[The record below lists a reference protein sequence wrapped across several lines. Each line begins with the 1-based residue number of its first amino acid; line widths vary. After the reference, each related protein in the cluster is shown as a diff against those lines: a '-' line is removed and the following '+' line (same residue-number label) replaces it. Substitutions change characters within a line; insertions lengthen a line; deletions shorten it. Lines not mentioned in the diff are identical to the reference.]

1 MSSYTYKTIDLF
13 AGIGGLRLG
22 FEKTARC
29 KNVFSSEIDTNA
41 CLTYIN
47 NFGEDP
53 QSDVT
58 KLTKAQ
64 LANIPDFDILL
75 AGFPC
80 QTFSIAG
87 IKKGFEDSRG
97 QLFFD
102 IAKILKIKK
111 PQAFLLENVKGLVS
125 HERGNTLKTILKIL
139 TEELNYRVT
148 YQVLN
153 SKDFGVPQNRERIYI
168 VGFKRKSDF
177 AFPTP
182 LGIKV
187 IIADILESGV
197 AEKYFISERYWQCL
211 QQHKAR
217 HQNKGNG
224 FGYKI
229 IEENGISN
237 AIVVGGMGKERNLII
252 DRNVK
257 TLDPRYN
264 GAFVRKMTPREWAR
278 LQGYPDDFKI
288 HPIDTHAYKQLG
300 NSVTVP
306 VITAIA
312 ENMLKA
318 LDNYN
323 IKADKSGNYLKLA
336 VPT

>member
-1 MSSYTYKTIDLF
+1 LLPELSKYPNLYLF
-13 AGIGGLRLG
+13 GHA
-22 FEKTARC
+22 
-29 KNVFSSEIDTNA
+29 
-41 CLTYIN
+41 
-47 NFGEDP
+47 
-53 QSDVT
+53 
-58 KLTKAQ
+58 
-64 LANIPDFDILL
+64 
-75 AGFPC
+75 
-80 QTFSIAG
+80 
-87 IKKGFEDSRG
+87 
-97 QLFFD
+97 
-102 IAKILKIKK
+102 
-111 PQAFLLENVKGLVS
+111 
-125 HERGNTLKTILKIL
+125 
-139 TEELNYRVT
+139 
-148 YQVLN
+148 LN

-168 VGFKRKSDF
+168 VGFKKKSDF

-323 IKADKSGNYLKLA
+323 IKTDKSGNYLKLA
-336 VPT
+336 VPA

>member
-1 MSSYTYKTIDLF
+1 MLYQNYKTIDLF

-22 FEKTARC
+22 FERTGKC
-29 KNVFSSEIDTNA
+29 ENVFSAEIDTNA
-41 CLTYIN
+41 CLTYLN
-47 NFGEDP
+47 NFNEDP
-53 QSDVT
+53 QLDVT
-58 KLTKAQ
+58 KLTRESIRS
-64 LANIPDFDILL
+64 IPDFDILL

-125 HERGNTLKTILKIL
+125 HERGETLKTILKIL

-148 YQVLN
+148 YQILN

-168 VGFKRKSDF
+168 VGFKRKPDF
-177 AFPTP
+177 AFPAP
-182 LGIKV
+182 LGTRVSIS
-187 IIADILESGV
+187 DILEKEV
-197 AEKYFISERYWQCL
+197 AEKYFLSERYWQCL

-252 DRNVK
+252 DRSLK
-257 TLDPRYN
+257 TIDHKYN
-264 GAFVRKMTPREWAR
+264 NAYVRKMTPREWAR

-318 LDNYN
+318 LDSYN
-323 IKADKSGNYLKLA
+323 IKTDQGSNYLKIA
-336 VPT
+336 ASR

>member
-22 FEKTARC
+22 FERTGKC
-29 KNVFSSEIDTNA
+29 ENVFSAEIDTNA
-41 CLTYIN
+41 CLTYLN
-47 NFGEDP
+47 NFNEDP
-53 QSDVT
+53 QLDVT
-58 KLTKAQ
+58 KLTRESIRS
-64 LANIPDFDILL
+64 IPDFDILL

-125 HERGNTLKTILKIL
+125 HERGETLKTILKIL
-139 TEELNYRVT
+139 TEELGYRVT
-148 YQVLN
+148 YQILN

-168 VGFKRKSDF
+168 VGFKRKLDF

-182 LGIKV
+182 LGAKV
-187 IIADILESGV
+187 SISDILEKEV
-197 AEKYFISERYWQCL
+197 AEKYFLSERYWQCL

-229 IEENGISN
+229 IEDSGISN

-252 DRNVK
+252 DRSLK
-257 TLDPRYN
+257 TIDPKYN
-264 GAFVRKMTPREWAR
+264 NAYVRKMTPREWAR

-312 ENMLKA
+312 ERIIKA
-318 LDNYN
+318 LDSY
-323 IKADKSGNYLKLA
+323 IGKAEQGGNYLKIA
-336 VPT
+336 ASR

>member
-1 MSSYTYKTIDLF
+1 MLPQIYKTIDLF
-13 AGIGGLRLG
+13 AGIGGIRLG
-22 FEKTARC
+22 FERTGRC
-29 KNVFSSEIDTNA
+29 ENVFSAEIDTNA
-41 CLTYIN
+41 CLTYLN

-53 QSDVT
+53 QLDVT
-58 KLTKAQ
+58 NLTQSSIKS
-64 LANIPDFDILL
+64 IPDFDILL

-87 IKKGFEDSRG
+87 IKKGFEDTRG

-102 IAKILKIKK
+102 IAKILKVKK
-111 PQAFLLENVKGLVS
+111 PQGFLLENVKGLLS

-139 TEELNYRVT
+139 TEELDYHVT

-168 VGFKRKSDF
+168 VGFKNKVNF
-177 AFPTP
+177 AFPDP
-182 LGIKV
+182 MDKRV
-187 IIADILESGV
+187 SVSDILEQNV
-197 AEKYFISERYWQCL
+197 PEKYFLSERYWQCL

-229 IEENGISN
+229 IDEGGISN
-237 AIVVGGMGKERNLII
+237 AIVVGGMGKERNLVLDHGLKTI
-252 DRNVK
+252 DPK
-257 TLDPRYN
+257 YN
-264 GAFVRKMTPREWAR
+264 KAHIRKMTPREWAR
-278 LQGYPDDFKI
+278 LQGYPEDFKI

-306 VITAIA
+306 VIAAIA
-312 ENMLKA
+312 KNILKA
-318 LDNYN
+318 LDSCNS
-323 IKADKSGNYLKLA
+323 KANQGSSYLKVVA
-336 VPT
+336 SQ

>member
-1 MSSYTYKTIDLF
+1 MQTYKTIDLF

-22 FEKTARC
+22 FERTNKC
-29 KNVFSSEIDTNA
+29 ENVFSAEIDANA
-41 CLTYIN
+41 CLTYLN
-47 NFGEDP
+47 NFNEDP
-53 QSDVT
+53 QLDVT
-58 KLTKAQ
+58 KLTRDSIKS
-64 LANIPDFDILL
+64 IPDFDILL

-87 IKKGFEDSRG
+87 IKKGFKDSRG

-139 TEELNYRVT
+139 TEELNYHVT
-148 YQVLN
+148 YQILN

-168 VGFKRKSDF
+168 VGFKNKPDF
-177 AFPTP
+177 SFPTP
-182 LGIKV
+182 LGTKV
-187 IIADILESGV
+187 SISHILEKEV

-229 IEENGISN
+229 IEDSGISN
-237 AIVVGGMGKERNLII
+237 AIVAGGMGKERNLII
-252 DRNVK
+252 DHSLK
-257 TLDPRYN
+257 TADPKYN
-264 GAFVRKMTPREWAR
+264 KAYVRKMTPREWAR

-318 LDNYN
+318 LDSYN
-323 IKADKSGNYLKLA
+323 IKTDQGSNYLKIA
-336 VPT
+336 ASR

>member
-1 MSSYTYKTIDLF
+1 MLSQDYKTIDLF

-22 FEKTARC
+22 FERTGKC
-29 KNVFSSEIDTNA
+29 ENVFSAEIDTNA
-41 CLTYIN
+41 CLTYLN
-47 NFGEDP
+47 NFNEDP
-53 QSDVT
+53 QLDVT
-58 KLTKAQ
+58 KLTRESIKS
-64 LANIPDFDILL
+64 IPDFDILL

-111 PQAFLLENVKGLVS
+111 PQAFLLENVKGLLS

-139 TEELNYRVT
+139 TEELNYRVS
-148 YQVLN
+148 YQILN

-177 AFPTP
+177 AFPAP
-182 LGIKV
+182 IGVKV
-187 IIADILESGV
+187 SIADILEKEV

-229 IEENGISN
+229 IEDNGISN
-237 AIVVGGMGKERNLII
+237 AIVVGGMGRERNLII
-252 DRNVK
+252 DHSLK
-257 TLDPRYN
+257 TIDPKYN
-264 GAFVRKMTPREWAR
+264 NAFVRKMTPREWAR

-312 ENMLKA
+312 RNMLKA
-318 LDNYN
+318 LDSYN
-323 IKADKSGNYLKLA
+323 IKADQGGNYLKLA
-336 VPT
+336 ASR

>member
-1 MSSYTYKTIDLF
+1 MSYYTYKTIDLF

-22 FEKTARC
+22 FEQTARC
-29 KNVFSSEIDTNA
+29 ENVFSAEIDTNA
-41 CLTYIN
+41 CLTYLN

-53 QSDVT
+53 HLDVT
-58 KLTKAQ
+58 KLTQESIKS
-64 LANIPDFDILL
+64 IPDFDILL

-102 IAKILKIKK
+102 IARILKIKK

-139 TEELNYRVT
+139 TEELNYQVS

-153 SKDFGVPQNRERIYI
+153 SKDFGVPQNRERVYI
-168 VGFKRKSDF
+168 AGFKRKSDF
-177 AFPTP
+177 AFPAP
-182 LGIKV
+182 LGTKV
-187 IIADILESGV
+187 SISDILEKEV

-252 DRNVK
+252 DRSLK
-257 TLDPRYN
+257 TLDPKYN
-264 GAFVRKMTPREWAR
+264 NSFVRKMTPREWAR

-306 VITAIA
+306 VVTAIA
-312 ENMLKA
+312 ENMLKT
-318 LDNYN
+318 LDNSN
-323 IKADKSGNYLKLA
+323 IKAVQGGNYLKLA
-336 VPT
+336 SSR

>member
-1 MSSYTYKTIDLF
+1 MSSYIYKTIDLF

-22 FEKTARC
+22 FEQTGKC
-29 KNVFSSEIDTNA
+29 ENVFSAEIDTNA
-41 CLTYIN
+41 CLTYLN

-53 QSDVT
+53 QLDVT
-58 KLTKAQ
+58 TLTRESIKS
-64 LANIPDFDILL
+64 IPDFDILL

-139 TEELNYRVT
+139 TEELNYLVT

-168 VGFKRKSDF
+168 VGFKRESNF
-177 AFPTP
+177 IFPAQVEV
-182 LGIKV
+182 KV
-187 IIADILESGV
+187 SISDILEKEV
-197 AEKYFISERYWQCL
+197 AEKYFISERYWRCL

-229 IEENGISN
+229 IENSGISN
-237 AIVVGGMGKERNLII
+237 AIVVGGMGKERNLVI
-252 DRNVK
+252 DRISK
-257 TLDPRYN
+257 TLDPKYN
-264 GAFVRKMTPREWAR
+264 NAFVRKMTPREWAR

-312 ENMLKA
+312 KNILKS
-318 LDNYN
+318 LDSYN
-323 IKADKSGNYLKLA
+323 IKADRGSNYLKLA
-336 VPT
+336 ASK

>member
-1 MSSYTYKTIDLF
+1 MSSYIYKTIDLF

-64 LANIPDFDILL
+64 VANIPDFDILL

-125 HERGNTLKTILKIL
+125 HEQGNTLKTILKIL

-177 AFPTP
+177 AFPAP
-182 LGIKV
+182 LGTKV
-187 IIADILESGV
+187 SISDILESGV

-229 IEENGISN
+229 IEKSGISN

-252 DRNVK
+252 DRSL
-257 TLDPRYN
+257 TALDPKYN
-264 GAFVRKMTPREWAR
+264 NAFVRKMTPREWAR

-323 IKADKSGNYLKLA
+323 IKANRGNNYLKLA
-336 VPT
+336 VPA